1 MPSQVIVLGGGVGG
15 TIAANL
21 VSKELGSAA
30 RVTLIDPVG
39 MHVYQ
44 PGFLYVALGQANGRW
59 LAQDERHLLRH
70 EVAMVIDRAAKVDPT
85 QRTVTLARGETLGYD
100 YLVIATG
107 SRLARE
113 EIPGLVEGAHDF
125 YSLEG

>member
-39 MHVYQ
+39 MHLYQ

-59 LAQDERHLLRH
+59 LAQDERHLLRS
-70 EVAMVIDRAAKVDPT
+70 EVRMVIDAAVRVDPAG
-85 QRTVTLARGETLGYD
+85 RTVTLGRGEELAYD
-100 YLVIATG
+100 FLVVATG
-107 SRLARE
+107 SRLARQ
-113 EIPGLVEGAHDF
+113 EIPG
-125 YSLEG
+125 